1 MAPRPIHSGRR
12 AGRSMVAATP
22 EEVDVSEQQG
32 QHRSVAQLS
41 AAGTRLRKQ
50 TPRSSLGTGFRT
62 DRDPV
67 ALLDAQ
73 NSSRLQFLLPVRWGR
88 MAQSA
93 FTFYRGAAALMA
105 HDLASTPVS
114 GIRVQACG
122 DAHLSN
128 FGFYASPERDLVFDL
143 NDFDETLPA
152 PWEWDVERLVA
163 SLAVAARSAGF
174 GDAIATRVARHSAGA
189 YRRAMH
195 DLAGRSAMT
204 NFHTVVSAASLL
216 ARAAQE
222 DRRDAAKELNR
233 ATRKASRRTSESALA
248 KLATVTEEGE
258 LHLVE
263 QPPLMVRPQEW
274 PTDVAVVPH
283 LYLDS
288 VGPDIRAL
296 LPRFRPVDMML
307 RVVGVGSVGT
317 RCLIELL
324 VDATGGPLI
333 LQVKEASAS
342 VLEPYAGACEIEH
355 AGQRVVAGQKIMQ
368 AVSDP
373 FLGWTSS
380 AGRHY
385 YVRQFRD
392 MKGSVEVERLSAEL
406 LDSYGRLCGTVLAR
420 AHAQSAE
427 PSLIAGYLGEG
438 AAFDAAMGRFALAYA
453 DQNDRDHA
461 ALLEAIGSGRIQADF
476 EG

>member
-1 MAPRPIHSGRR
+1 MPDREHRRPPTAAELHAEGR
-12 AGRSMVAATP
+12 
-22 EEVDVSEQQG
+22 
-32 QHRSVAQLS
+32 
-41 AAGTRLRKQ
+41 RLRKEH
-50 TPRSSLGTGFRT
+50 PRSSLGTGFRT

-73 NSSRLQFLLPVRWGR
+73 NASRLQYLVPVRWGR

-105 HDLASTPVS
+105 HDLAPTPVS
-114 GIRVQACG
+114 GVRVQACG

-152 PWEWDVERLVA
+152 PWEWDVERLAA
-163 SLAVAARSAGF
+163 SLAVGARSSGF
-174 GDAIATRVARHSAGA
+174 GDAVAERIARHSAGA

-195 DLAGRSAMT
+195 DLAGRGALT

-216 ARAAQE
+216 DRAAQE
-222 DRRDAAKELNR
+222 DLRGAAKELSR
-233 ATRKASRRTSESALA
+233 TTRKASRRTSETALA
-248 KLATVTEEGE
+248 KLATMTEDGE

-263 QPPLMVRPQEW
+263 QPPLMVRPEAW
-274 PTDVAVVPH
+274 PADIAVVPH
-283 LYLDS
+283 LYLNS

-296 LPRFRPVDMML
+296 LPRFHPVDLML

-324 VDATGGPLI
+324 VDATGSPLI
-333 LQVKEASAS
+333 LQVKEASVS
-342 VLEPYAGACEIEH
+342 VLEPYAGDGGIEH
-355 AGQRVVAGQKIMQ
+355 AGERVVAGQKIMQ

-373 FLGWTSS
+373 FVGWTSS

-392 MKGSVEVERLSAEL
+392 MKGSVEVERLSAAL
-406 LDSYGRLCGTVLAR
+406 LDSYGRLCGSVLAR

-438 AAFDAAMGRFALAYA
+438 TAFDAAMGRFALAYA
-453 DQNDRDHA
+453 EQNDRDHA
-461 ALLEAIGSGRIQADF
+461 ALLEAIECGRIQADL